1 MSDAATPYSING
13 TTGLSMDSALGAARQ
28 GAADAREAA
37 NRFAAS
43 AGLFAA
49 RFVYTTCYTISYGV
63 VFPTVMIA
71 RSVPRGNA
79 AVRGLV
85 EGASAARRQ
94 VDTVLAGPTEPAP
107 AFALSGPAP
116 AR

>member
-1 MSDAATPYSING
+1 MSDASMPYSMNG
-13 TTGLSMDSALGAARQ
+13 STLSMDSALGAARQ

-43 AGLFAA
+43 AGLFAS

-71 RSVPRGNA
+71 RSIPRSNI
-79 AVRGLV
+79 AVRGLLD
-85 EGASAARRQ
+85 GSSAAQRK
-94 VDTVLAGPTEPAP
+94 VVTVLSGSSELFPPLSLTGP
-107 AFALSGPAP
+107 S
-116 AR
+116 